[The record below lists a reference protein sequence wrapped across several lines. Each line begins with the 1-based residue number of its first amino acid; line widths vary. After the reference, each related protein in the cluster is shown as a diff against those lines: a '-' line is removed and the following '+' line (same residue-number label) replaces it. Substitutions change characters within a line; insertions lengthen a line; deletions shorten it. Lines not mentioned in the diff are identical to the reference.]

1 MRVDSERSQSM
12 MQKALT
18 AAALVAALIT
28 ALLALA
34 PGPLY
39 AGGWLD
45 LRTAFTLFLDYAP
58 RAAMA
63 TAVLAALVLAVAVWR
78 RGRRAAG
85 AGVLAGLVAAGVWYA
100 VTDFRTRAAAHPL
113 HDVTTDLENP
123 PAFQAIA
130 PRRYAPGSGAAT
142 AAYPHPRW
150 RAAHAEIYPDIQPL
164 TVAGP
169 LHEVAERSAIIGEAM
184 GWTVVAEESAD
195 GTARIEASDRT
206 DWFGFTD
213 DVVITLRETERG
225 LVRIDMRSVSRI
237 GISDIGKNADR
248 LRQFADGVQQ

>member
-1 MRVDSERSQSM
+1 MV
-12 MQKALT
+12 QKALA

-45 LRTAFTLFLDYAP
+45 LGDAFTLFLDYAP

-63 TAVLAALVLAVAVWR
+63 TAALAALALAVAVWR
-78 RGRRAAG
+78 RGWRAAG
-85 AGVLAGLVAAGVWYA
+85 IGFLSGLVAAGVWYA
-100 VTDFRTRAAAHPL
+100 ATDFQTRAAAHPL
-113 HDVTTDLENP
+113 HDVTTDLDNP
-123 PAFQAIA
+123 PAFQSIE
-130 PRRYAPGSGAAT
+130 PRRYAPGSGAAM

-150 RAAHAEIYPDIQPL
+150 REVHAEIYADIRPFTL
-164 TVAGP
+164 SGP
-169 LHEVAERSAIIGEAM
+169 LYEIVERSVIFTEAM
-184 GWTVVAEESAD
+184 GWTIVAEESAD
-195 GTARIEASDRT
+195 GSARIEASDRT

-213 DVVITLRETERG
+213 DVVITFREIEGG

-248 LRQFADGVQQ
+248 LRRFVDGMQQ